1 MTYRKWGQMELD
13 FIKNNFNTVSDDI
26 LAAKLSEMTNSS
38 ITTPM
43 IRRQRRKL
51 GIQKPRGR
59 QPKNKNTVGASDN
72 L

>member
-1 MTYRKWGQMELD
+1 MNYRKWGQMELD
-13 FIKNNFNTVSDDI
+13 FIKDNFGNISDNE
-26 LAAKLSEMTNSS
+26 LAAKLSQMTNSS

-59 QPKNKNTVGASDN
+59 RPKVQATINNN
-72 L
+72 

>member
-13 FIKNNFNTVSDDI
+13 FIKNNFNAVSDDI

-59 QPKNKNTVGASDN
+59 QPKNKNVVGASDS